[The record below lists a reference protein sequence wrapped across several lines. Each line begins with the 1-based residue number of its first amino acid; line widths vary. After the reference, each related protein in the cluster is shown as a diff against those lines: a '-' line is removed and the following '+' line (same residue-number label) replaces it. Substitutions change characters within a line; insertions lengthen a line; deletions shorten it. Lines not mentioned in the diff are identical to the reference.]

1 MNPRLS
7 PAQERGLIVLVAIG
21 LVASGLA
28 LFLPTIRSRPLT
40 ILEPIEPIDIT
51 GIRILLPTFLDAE
64 EKDDMVNLNTASAE
78 ELTSLPGIGEVLA
91 ARIVAYREEHG
102 PFQTLDDLMQVS
114 GIGSKVVEEIR
125 DRATL
130 KD

>member
-7 PAQERGLIVLVAIG
+7 PAQERGLIMLVAIG

-40 ILEPIEPIDIT
+40 ILGPIDIT
-51 GIRILLPTFLDAE
+51 GVRILLPTFLDAE
-64 EKDDMVNLNTASAE
+64 EEDKINLNTASAE

-102 PFQTLDDLMQVS
+102 PFQTLDDIMQVS

-125 DRATL
+125 DLVTVG
-130 KD
+130 D

>member
-40 ILEPIEPIDIT
+40 ILEPIDIT
-51 GIRILLPTFLDAE
+51 GVRILLPTFLDAE
-64 EKDDMVNLNTASAE
+64 EEDKINLNTASAE
-78 ELTSLPGIGEVLA
+78 DLTSLPGIGEILA

-102 PFQTLDDLMQVS
+102 PFQTLDDIMQVS
-114 GIGSKVVEEIR
+114 GIGNKVVEEIR
-125 DRATL
+125 DLAIL
-130 KD
+130 SD

>member
-7 PAQERGLIVLVAIG
+7 PAQERGLIMLVAIG

-125 DRATL
+125 DLVTL
-130 KD
+130 SD

>member
-7 PAQERGLIVLVAIG
+7 PAQERGLIMLVAIG
-21 LVASGLA
+21 LAASGLA

-40 ILEPIEPIDIT
+40 ILGPIDIT
-51 GIRILLPTFLDAE
+51 GVRILLPTFLDAE
-64 EKDDMVNLNTASAE
+64 EEDKINLNTASAE

-102 PFQTLDDLMQVS
+102 PFQTLDDIMQVS
-114 GIGSKVVEEIR
+114 GIGNKVVEEIR
-125 DRATL
+125 DLATL
-130 KD
+130 SD

>member
-51 GIRILLPTFLDAE
+51 GIRVLLPTFLDAE

-130 KD
+130 SD

>member
-21 LVASGLA
+21 LAASGLA

-40 ILEPIEPIDIT
+40 ILGPIDIT
-51 GIRILLPTFLDAE
+51 GVRILLPTFLDAE
-64 EKDDMVNLNTASAE
+64 EEDKINLNTASAE
-78 ELTSLPGIGEVLA
+78 ELASLPGIGGVLA

-102 PFQTLDDLMQVS
+102 PFQTLDDIMQVS

-125 DRATL
+125 DLATL
-130 KD
+130 SD

>member
-1 MNPRLS
+1 M
-7 PAQERGLIVLVAIG
+7 LVAIG

-28 LFLPTIRSRPLT
+28 LFLPTIRSRSLT
-40 ILEPIEPIDIT
+40 ILGPIDIT
-51 GIRILLPTFLDAE
+51 GVRILLPTFLDAE
-64 EKDDMVNLNTASAE
+64 KEDKINLNTASAK

-102 PFQTLDDLMQVS
+102 PFQTLDDIMQVS

-125 DRATL
+125 DLVTL
-130 KD
+130 SD

>member
-40 ILEPIEPIDIT
+40 ILEPIDIT
-51 GIRILLPTFLDAE
+51 GVRILLPTFLDAE
-64 EKDDMVNLNTASAE
+64 EEDKINLNTASAE

-102 PFQTLDDLMQVS
+102 PFQTLDDIMQVS
-114 GIGSKVVEEIR
+114 GIGNKVVEEIR
-125 DRATL
+125 DLATL
-130 KD
+130 SD

>member
-7 PAQERGLIVLVAIG
+7 PAQERGLIMLVAIG

-64 EKDDMVNLNTASAE
+64 EEDKINLNTASAE

-102 PFQTLDDLMQVS
+102 PFQTLDDIMQVS

-125 DRATL
+125 DLATL
-130 KD
+130 SD

>member
-40 ILEPIEPIDIT
+40 ILGPIDIT
-51 GIRILLPTFLDAE
+51 GVRILLPTFLDAE
-64 EKDDMVNLNTASAE
+64 EEDKINLNTASAE

-102 PFQTLDDLMQVS
+102 PFQTLDDIMQVS

-125 DRATL
+125 DLATL
-130 KD
+130 SD

>member
-7 PAQERGLIVLVAIG
+7 PAQERGLIMLVAIG

-40 ILEPIEPIDIT
+40 ILGPIDIT
-51 GIRILLPTFLDAE
+51 GVRILLPTFLDAE
-64 EKDDMVNLNTASAE
+64 EEDKINLNTASAE

-102 PFQTLDDLMQVS
+102 PFQTLDDIMQVS
-114 GIGSKVVEEIR
+114 GIGNKVVEEIR
-125 DRATL
+125 DLATL
-130 KD
+130 SD

>member
-28 LFLPTIRSRPLT
+28 LLLPTIRSRPLT
-40 ILEPIEPIDIT
+40 ILEPIDIT
-51 GIRILLPTFLDAE
+51 GVRVLLPTFIDAE
-64 EKDDMVNLNTASAE
+64 EEDKINLNTASAQ

-91 ARIVAYREEHG
+91 ARIIAYREKHG
-102 PFQTLDDLMQVS
+102 PFQTLDDLTRVS

-125 DRATL
+125 DLVTL
-130 KD
+130 SD

>member
-7 PAQERGLIVLVAIG
+7 PAQERGLIMLVAIG

-40 ILEPIEPIDIT
+40 ILGPIDIT
-51 GIRILLPTFLDAE
+51 GVRILLPTFLDAE
-64 EKDDMVNLNTASAE
+64 EEDKINLNTASAE
-78 ELTSLPGIGEVLA
+78 DLTSLPGIGEVLA

-102 PFQTLDDLMQVS
+102 PFQTLDDIMQVS

-125 DRATL
+125 DLATL
-130 KD
+130 SD

>member
-7 PAQERGLIVLVAIG
+7 PAQERGLIMLVAIG

-40 ILEPIEPIDIT
+40 ILGPIDIT
-51 GIRILLPTFLDAE
+51 GVRILLPTFLDAE
-64 EKDDMVNLNTASAE
+64 EEDKINLNTASAE
-78 ELTSLPGIGEVLA
+78 ELTSLPGIGEILA

-102 PFQTLDDLMQVS
+102 PFQTLDDIMQVS

-125 DRATL
+125 DLATL
-130 KD
+130 SD

>member
-7 PAQERGLIVLVAIG
+7 PAQERGLIMLVAIG

-40 ILEPIEPIDIT
+40 ILGPIDIT

-64 EKDDMVNLNTASAE
+64 EEDKINLNTASAK

-91 ARIVAYREEHG
+91 ARIVAYREERG
-102 PFQTLDDLMQVS
+102 PFQTLDDIMQVS

-125 DRATL
+125 DLVTL
-130 KD
+130 SD

>member
-40 ILEPIEPIDIT
+40 ILEPIDIT
-51 GIRILLPTFLDAE
+51 GVRILLPTFLDAE
-64 EKDDMVNLNTASAE
+64 EEDKINLNTASAE

-102 PFQTLDDLMQVS
+102 PFQTLDDIMQVS

-125 DRATL
+125 DLATL
-130 KD
+130 SD

>member
-40 ILEPIEPIDIT
+40 LLEPIDIT
-51 GIRILLPTFLDAE
+51 GIRILLPTFIDAE
-64 EKDDMVNLNTASAE
+64 EENDMVNLNTASAE
-78 ELTSLPGIGEVLA
+78 ELTSLRGIGEVLA

-125 DRATL
+125 DLVTL
-130 KD
+130 SD

>member
-40 ILEPIEPIDIT
+40 ILEPIDIT
-51 GIRILLPTFLDAE
+51 GVHVLLPTFLDAE

-102 PFQTLDDLMQVS
+102 PFQTLDDIMQVS

-125 DRATL
+125 DLATL
-130 KD
+130 SD

>member
-40 ILEPIEPIDIT
+40 LLEPIDIT
-51 GIRILLPTFLDAE
+51 GVRVLLPTFLDAE

-125 DRATL
+125 DLVTVG
-130 KD
+130 D

>member
-40 ILEPIEPIDIT
+40 ILEPIDIT
-51 GIRILLPTFLDAE
+51 GVRILLPTFLDAE
-64 EKDDMVNLNTASAE
+64 EEDKINLNTASAQ

-102 PFQTLDDLMQVS
+102 PFQTLDDIMQVS

-125 DRATL
+125 DLATL
-130 KD
+130 SD

>member
-51 GIRILLPTFLDAE
+51 GVRVLLPTFLDAE

-125 DRATL
+125 DLVTVG
-130 KD
+130 D

>member
-1 MNPRLS
+1 M
-7 PAQERGLIVLVAIG
+7 LVAIG

-125 DRATL
+125 DLVTL
-130 KD
+130 SD

>member
-125 DRATL
+125 DLVTVG
-130 KD
+130 D

>member
-7 PAQERGLIVLVAIG
+7 PAQERGLIMLVAIG

-125 DRATL
+125 DLVTVG
-130 KD
+130 D

>member
-7 PAQERGLIVLVAIG
+7 PAQERGLIMLVAIG

-64 EKDDMVNLNTASAE
+64 EEDKINLNTASAE

-125 DRATL
+125 DLVTVG
-130 KD
+130 D

>member
-40 ILEPIEPIDIT
+40 ILEPIDIT
-51 GIRILLPTFLDAE
+51 GVRVLLPTFLDAE
-64 EKDDMVNLNTASAE
+64 EEDDMVNLNTASAE

-125 DRATL
+125 DLVTVG
-130 KD
+130 D

>member
-40 ILEPIEPIDIT
+40 TLEPIDIT
-51 GIRILLPTFLDAE
+51 GVRILLPTFLDAE
-64 EKDDMVNLNTASAE
+64 EEGKINLNTASAE

-91 ARIVAYREEHG
+91 ARIIAYREEHG
-102 PFQTLDDLMQVS
+102 PFQTLDDIMQVS

-125 DRATL
+125 DLATL
-130 KD
+130 SD

>member
-40 ILEPIEPIDIT
+40 ILGPIDIT
-51 GIRILLPTFLDAE
+51 GVRILLPTFLDAE
-64 EKDDMVNLNTASAE
+64 EEDKINLNTASAE
-78 ELTSLPGIGEVLA
+78 DLTSLPGIGEVLA
-91 ARIVAYREEHG
+91 ARIVVYREEHG
-102 PFQTLDDLMQVS
+102 PFQTLDDIMQVS
-114 GIGSKVVEEIR
+114 GIGNKVVEEIR
-125 DRATL
+125 DLATL
-130 KD
+130 SD

>member
-40 ILEPIEPIDIT
+40 LLEPIDIT
-51 GIRILLPTFLDAE
+51 GVRVLLPTFLDAE
-64 EKDDMVNLNTASAE
+64 EEDDMVNLNTASAE

>member
-102 PFQTLDDLMQVS
+102 PFQTLDDIMQVS

-125 DRATL
+125 DLVTVG
-130 KD
+130 D

>member
-40 ILEPIEPIDIT
+40 ILEPIDIT
-51 GIRILLPTFLDAE
+51 GVRVLLPTFLDAE
-64 EKDDMVNLNTASAE
+64 EEDDMVNLNTASAE